1 MPTVNP
7 YCVSGAGSSQAN
19 GTYSYNSVNGS
30 WEKVGNTSIYFSYD
44 YDYDSFRLID
54 GTMGNMPLYSGT
66 FYQTNPSLIT
76 WATVYGTSPAP
87 TMASG
92 ECAVTL
98 VDPYCVA
105 GAGTAIAN
113 GTYSWNPNSF
123 NMFMYGYYQH
133 TTEATLKMGQGMMG
147 GYSIF
152 NDNTELYS
160 ATSLTGDWNVSN
172 GAASAPTVTAGACGT
187 TSVPTVTAISPS
199 TGTTAGGTNITIT
212 GTNLTGA
219 TAVTIGGTAVT
230 SFTVISSTSIT
241 AATPAKTAGVASVLV
256 TTSGGTNAANT
267 LFTYQTPTPPPVNAP
282 TVTSISPTSGS
293 TAGATSITIT
303 GTNFTGATSVTVGG
317 VAATSVI
324 VVSSTS
330 ITATTPAGTAGT
342 ASVLVT
348 SPDGTNAANTLFTF
362 TAPTP
367 NPTPNPTPTT
377 TPNTIRIKR
386 SSTTTVVPTTLAL
399 GEIAA
404 NIVDKKIFIGDSS
417 KTPILISDYN
427 NGTVNS
433 VAMTVPTGLSVTGT
447 PITTSGTLGI
457 TFTAGYSIPTT
468 AKQTN
473 WDTAYTN
480 NFQWDGG
487 STNLNSATGR
497 TSLGATTVGGNLL
510 TLTNPSA
517 ITFLQVN
524 ANNTISAL
532 SAASFRTA
540 IGAGTSSTTGTVT
553 SVGLT
558 APTGL
563 TVTNVPITSSGNIG
577 LSFTTG
583 FSIPTT
589 ASQTNWDT
597 AYSNR
602 ISSLTTTG
610 TGAANLTN
618 NQLNIPTPPDPAFKS
633 LAVLGNSGAS
643 TLVSGVLNVPTY
655 TLSGLGGIK
664 LTDLSSTATGL
675 TYTNTTG
682 AFSLTSGYSIPTTT
696 KQGNWDTA
704 YSQTQQWNGG
714 VNGLNA
720 ITGRNSLGATTV
732 GSSMFTLVNPNAI
745 TFPRFNSDNTI
756 SALDA
761 ATFRTAIGAG
771 TSSTVGTVTSV
782 AALTIGTNGT
792 DVSSTVATNTTTP
805 VIVLNIPTASALN
818 RGALSSSDF
827 TNFNTA
833 YTSRISSFSAS
844 GNSGSATFSG
854 NALNIP
860 TYTLAGLGGIGLTNL
875 SSTATGLTYTNT
887 TGVFSLTSGYSIPT
901 TTKQGQWDAAYSS
914 YLQWDGGS
922 TSLVAATA
930 RTSLGLVI
938 GTDVQ
943 GYDADLQAIGAIAGT
958 SGILKKTAANT
969 WSLDTSAY
977 LTGNQTVTLS
987 GDVSG
992 SGTTAITTTL
1002 ATVPITKGGTGQTT
1016 ANAAINALLPSQPGN
1031 STKYLTTDGTNS
1043 SWGTVSA
1050 GTTIPSASM
1059 QMYAGAITQTVSS
1072 GVVTTTAPTGWLLAN
1087 GNAVS
1092 RTTYSALFTALGG
1105 VSSPFGYDATTFN
1118 LPDMRGRVGA
1128 GVGTGTYANATARTL
1143 GGTIG
1148 TENETLIASQIPAHA
1163 HPNSIGSTA
1172 GGTNQ
1177 ATAGV
1182 NGSLAHAH
1190 NLNESVGRMAL
1201 GWSGSGG
1208 SYAGGVVGNQP
1219 QAGTVL
1225 YAANSSGLDH
1235 THNIYIS
1242 NANNTGGG
1250 GSHNNMQ
1257 PTIGINY
1264 IIKI

>member
-1 MPTVNP
+1 MPNYV
-7 YCVSGAGSSQAN
+7 VSGAGTSAYN
-19 GTYSYNSVNGS
+19 GTYEYYAADAYKKVGAPTIQIAYNGDGIWFFINGVVEGYVAGDVNGTPPLTG
-30 WEKVGNTSIYFSYD
+30 WYVG
-44 YDYDSFRLID
+44 
-54 GTMGNMPLYSGT
+54 GN
-66 FYQTNPSLIT
+66 
-76 WATVYGTSPAP
+76 GTSPAP
-87 TMASG
+87 TLA
-92 ECAVTL
+92 EDT
-98 VDPYCVA
+98 
-105 GAGTAIAN
+105 
-113 GTYSWNPNSF
+113 
-123 NMFMYGYYQH
+123 
-133 TTEATLKMGQGMMG
+133 
-147 GYSIF
+147 
-152 NDNTELYS
+152 
-160 ATSLTGDWNVSN
+160 
-172 GAASAPTVTAGACGT
+172 PTPA
-187 TSVPTVTAISPS
+187 PTVTAISPS
-199 TGTTAGGTNITIT
+199 TGTTAGGTSVTIT

-219 TAVTIGGTAVT
+219 SAVTIGGTA
-230 SFTVISSTSIT
+230 
-241 AATPAKTAGVASVLV
+241 
-256 TTSGGTNAANT
+256 
-267 LFTYQTPTPPPVNAP
+267 
-282 TVTSISPTSGS
+282 
-293 TAGATSITIT
+293 ATSIT
-303 GTNFTGATSVTVGG
+303 
-317 VAATSVI
+317 

-348 SPDGTNAANTLFTF
+348 TTGGTNSANTLFTYQTPTPPPANAPTVTSILPTSGSTSGSTAITITGTNFTGATSVTIGGTAATNVTVVSSTSITATTPAGTAGTSSVLVTSPNGTNAANTLFTF
-362 TAPTP
+362 IAPTP
-367 NPTPNPTPTT
+367 NPTPTA

-404 NIVDKKIFIGDSS
+404 NIVDKKIFIGDSN

-427 NGTVNS
+427 NGSVNS
-433 VAMTVPTGLSVTGT
+433 VGMTVPTGLSVTGT
-447 PITTSGTLGI
+447 PITTSGTLGV
-457 TFTAGYSIPTT
+457 TFTAGYSIPLTT
-468 AKQTN
+468 SQTN

-480 NFQWDGG
+480 NLRWDGG
-487 STNLNSATGR
+487 STNLNAATGR

-517 ITFLQVN
+517 VTFLQVN
-524 ANNTISAL
+524 ANNTISSL

-589 ASQTNWDT
+589 ASQSNWDT

-618 NQLNIPTPPDPAFKS
+618 NQLNIPTPPEATFKS
-633 LAVLGNSGAS
+633 LSVLGNSGAS
-643 TLVSGVLNVPTY
+643 TLISGTLNVPSY
-655 TLSGLGGIK
+655 TLAGLGGVS
-664 LTDLSSTATGL
+664 LTGLSSTATGL
-675 TYTNTTG
+675 NYSNTTG
-682 AFSLTSGYSIPTTT
+682 VFSLASGYSIPTTA
-696 KQGNWDTA
+696 KQTNWDTA
-704 YSQTQQWNGG
+704 YSSYLHWDGG

-732 GSSMFTLVNPNAI
+732 GSSMFTLVNPTAI
-745 TFPRFNSDNTI
+745 TFPRFNADNTV

-782 AALTIGTNGT
+782 AALTLGTTGT
-792 DVSSTVATNTTTP
+792 DISSTVATNTTTP
-805 VIVLNIPTASALN
+805 TITLNIPTASALN

-833 YTSRISSFSAS
+833 YTSRISSFSVA

-943 GYDADLQAIGAIAGT
+943 GYDADLQAIAAIAGT

-1002 ATVPITKGGTGQTT
+1002 ATVPIAKGGTGQTT
-1016 ANAAINALLPSQPGN
+1016 ANASINALLPSQPGN

-1043 SWGTVSA
+1043 SWGTVNA
-1050 GTTIPSASM
+1050 GTTIPPASM
-1059 QMYAGAITQTVSS
+1059 QMYAGAITQTVTS
-1072 GVVTTTAPTGWLLAN
+1072 GAVNTTAPSGWLLCN

-1105 VSSPFGYDATTFN
+1105 TSSPFGYDATTFN

-1128 GVGTGTYANATARTL
+1128 GVGTGTYANATQRTL

-1148 TENETLIASQIPAHA
+1148 TENETLLASQIPAHV
-1163 HPNSIGSTA
+1163 HPNSVGSTA

-1208 SYAGGVVGNQP
+1208 SYAGGIVGNQP

-1225 YAANSSGLDH
+1225 YATNSSSLDH
-1235 THNIYIS
+1235 THNLFIN